1 MQPKTKLTTKTT
13 GSATQASIPPK
24 YRFMQGLYHRCT
36 IKGMYRSVAG
46 GAYYGMN
53 LGADGLSGLGAFP
66 QPTTDALA
74 ASWCTAKGIP
84 PAYCSIAPGII
95 DPSGALHIV
104 SDPSGQPCTADS
116 VGGPCTW
123 NDFGGVIDPAI
134 LAGQG
139 ISVRQQVCTPDQ
151 AQNFPAGSV
160 YSYYPQS
167 CNGTVL
173 LSQAQTL
180 SLLAALGQSPTGLPP
195 VTSNTPVGTP
205 LSSAPVTQGVYA
217 DPTTAAQVASQIPG
231 ASVQQTSG
239 GYAVIQPGN
248 ASTTPVTPYVPP
260 STTPPASGGSIP
272 SAGNSQAAPPSS
284 NMWCFPGDTSAE
296 IMPNVPVCQNTAL
309 AALGALL
316 VLVLVLK

>member
-1 MQPKTKLTTKTT
+1 
-13 GSATQASIPPK
+13 
-24 YRFMQGLYHRCT
+24 MQGLYHRCT

-53 LGADGLSGLGAFP
+53 LGTDGLSGFGDFP

-84 PAYCSIAPGII
+84 PGYCSIAPGVI

-104 SDPSGQPCTADS
+104 SDPSGQPCTADNT
-116 VGGPCTW
+116 GGPCTY
-123 NDFGGVIDPAI
+123 NDFGGIVPAAV
-134 LAGQG
+134 LAAQG
-139 ISVRQQVCTPDQ
+139 ITTGQYTCDPSQSQTFGGQPYMPLSCKGQTLLNQ
-151 AQNFPAGSV
+151 AQAI
-160 YSYYPQS
+160 
-167 CNGTVL
+167 
-173 LSQAQTL
+173 
-180 SLLAALGQSPTGLPP
+180 SLLAALGQSPAGLPA

-217 DPTTAAQVASQIPG
+217 NPTTAAQVASQIPG
-231 ASVQQTSG
+231 ASVQQTTG

-272 SAGNSQAAPPSS
+272 PAGNSQAAPPSS